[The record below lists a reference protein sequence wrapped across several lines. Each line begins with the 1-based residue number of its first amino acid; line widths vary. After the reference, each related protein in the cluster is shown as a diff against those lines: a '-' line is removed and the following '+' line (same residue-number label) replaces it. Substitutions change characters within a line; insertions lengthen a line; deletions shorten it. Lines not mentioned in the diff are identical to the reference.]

1 LPVETVPPF
10 VEDAATAE
18 AMAFRD
24 GLIMDWLWLKL
35 SAVQS

>member
-1 LPVETVPPF
+1 VTTVSLLPVETVPPF

-24 GLIMDWLWLKL
+24 GLIMD
-35 SAVQS
+35 